1 MDIIDIVKIIG
12 AAAAVVGTCFSIWNS
27 KKVVLYRI
35 EHKKERIRQI
45 DHKLVILYGLHR
57 GSFHPWTY
65 LDAKKE
71 RLNRQIESL
80 QRLV

>member
-27 KKVVLYRI
+27 KRIVLRRI
-35 EHKKERIRQI
+35 ENKKEKIRQI
-45 DHKLVILYGLHR
+45 DHRLVLLYGLHR
-57 GSFHPWTY
+57 GSFHPQTY
-65 LDAKKE
+65 LDSKKE